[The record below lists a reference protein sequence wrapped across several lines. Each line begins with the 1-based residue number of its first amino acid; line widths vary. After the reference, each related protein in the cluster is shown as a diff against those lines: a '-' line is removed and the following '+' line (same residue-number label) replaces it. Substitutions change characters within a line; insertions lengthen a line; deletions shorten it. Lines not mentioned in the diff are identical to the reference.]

1 MPSLH
6 GVKNHRQHQSLVL
19 NTLNRRPFQ
28 SFRLQ
33 TDHHPADTSSDSRDG
48 LLEGAEQNTEDDGVN
63 FVDEAFYPQNHADA
77 NHRGYEDDD
86 DESMEGWDSIP
97 WTIRGNPTRRSQPL
111 DSILSQEVRTANQ
124 SNIANS
130 LQHQWDLIMPRL
142 FAVYLW
148 LKSQT
153 KNWTT
158 DNSFVSFVPTFCS
171 CPRDAQKTSQWIDC
185 VDIVGQERRQF
196 LFCKCMPRAI
206 HLLANGFLCS
216 SPTQPTTGFSMRLMH
231 HHNYA
236 WQLCNVRNLPFSEVQ
251 RRFGEER
258 SFILWDKKG
267 VSGRELRNCLSS
279 VIVVY
284 RELLER
290 NKALVKAA
298 LGLEGQRSLAN
309 DCCPACFG
317 PSSATGDQ
325 SNPKVNHRLVPS
337 DLDNM
342 KRHIA
347 ELEVIHKVSR
357 SKKTPDKCADSH
369 KAADDTRN
377 ETTWKGCDD
386 TGLMGSCCRHNGVIY
401 LANIVET
408 GENRALPLS
417 ILKRLL
423 QNIDPNRPVG
433 VLYDIGCSLDK
444 FIEKDRSRLFFGT
457 AVFHAFVHD
466 WPCQLSYNPR
476 YNDGWGLS
484 DGDAMERLWSSLSP
498 QVSPLRYATRN
509 NRLGALAHRCKFRN
523 KEGILGL
530 AAWLRQKFLNALR
543 KRDAAKK
550 ELKEIFHTL
559 KPYEEGHINYSKDFL
574 RAQWEK
580 QTRCESQRA
589 EDDELRMKQLA
600 EFFRNEEV
608 LDKTK
613 KDIFG
618 VRHRLPRCVEDWHD
632 IVTIFENHE
641 VKQQE
646 LAVLLGR
653 DYQELLG
660 ATVDKEKML
669 ALLWEAKSQLF
680 SQAVQLQGE
689 RHPIMG
695 SQTVGTRIQQRI
707 LKAITRR
714 KSPVDKAI
722 KEFNKRR
729 STYLAAYEPTRLKL
743 PENKELGYKA
753 FLKMDLNDPFWNDG
767 FFFHSRDPWAVDS
780 TVRSGIM
787 AMLMMDRVQEEVQI
801 LSQELDLNLID
812 TLLRLSPEQI
822 DYNNPENRLAAIPIL
837 LPITIKLGVMRYELQ
852 TCLKNHE
859 QLMSVWISDIDWL
872 WESTR
877 NQHTKSTH
885 PWFESVSF
893 LRGRRYHNTLNGIDD
908 AMEQLNFAE
917 GQANEPDV
925 ESSDEENSE
934 GGE

>member
-1 MPSLH
+1 
-6 GVKNHRQHQSLVL
+6 
-19 NTLNRRPFQ
+19 
-28 SFRLQ
+28 
-33 TDHHPADTSSDSRDG
+33 
-48 LLEGAEQNTEDDGVN
+48 
-63 FVDEAFYPQNHADA
+63 
-77 NHRGYEDDD
+77 
-86 DESMEGWDSIP
+86 
-97 WTIRGNPTRRSQPL
+97 
-111 DSILSQEVRTANQ
+111 
-124 SNIANS
+124 
-130 LQHQWDLIMPRL
+130 
-142 FAVYLW
+142 
-148 LKSQT
+148 
-153 KNWTT
+153 
-158 DNSFVSFVPTFCS
+158 
-171 CPRDAQKTSQWIDC
+171 
-185 VDIVGQERRQF
+185 
-196 LFCKCMPRAI
+196 
-206 HLLANGFLCS
+206 
-216 SPTQPTTGFSMRLMH
+216 
-231 HHNYA
+231 
-236 WQLCNVRNLPFSEVQ
+236 
-251 RRFGEER
+251 
-258 SFILWDKKG
+258 
-267 VSGRELRNCLSS
+267 
-279 VIVVY
+279 
-284 RELLER
+284 
-290 NKALVKAA
+290 
-298 LGLEGQRSLAN
+298 
-309 DCCPACFG
+309 
-317 PSSATGDQ
+317 
-325 SNPKVNHRLVPS
+325 
-337 DLDNM
+337 
-342 KRHIA
+342 
-347 ELEVIHKVSR
+347 
-357 SKKTPDKCADSH
+357 
-369 KAADDTRN
+369 
-377 ETTWKGCDD
+377 
-386 TGLMGSCCRHNGVIY
+386 
-401 LANIVET
+401 
-408 GENRALPLS
+408 
-417 ILKRLL
+417 
-423 QNIDPNRPVG
+423 
-433 VLYDIGCSLDK
+433 
-444 FIEKDRSRLFFGT
+444 
-457 AVFHAFVHD
+457 
-466 WPCQLSYNPR
+466 
-476 YNDGWGLS
+476 
-484 DGDAMERLWSSLSP
+484 
-498 QVSPLRYATRN
+498 
-509 NRLGALAHRCKFRN
+509 
-523 KEGILGL
+523 
-530 AAWLRQKFLNALR
+530 
-543 KRDAAKK
+543 
-550 ELKEIFHTL
+550 
-559 KPYEEGHINYSKDFL
+559 
-574 RAQWEK
+574 
-580 QTRCESQRA
+580 
-589 EDDELRMKQLA
+589 MKQLA

-646 LAVLLGR
+646 LAVLLGP

-722 KEFNKRR
+722 KEFNKRQ

-801 LSQELDLNLID
+801 LSQELDRAISWAHEHWIALKHVIHQLD

-925 ESSDEENSE
+925 ESSDEENRE

>member
-1 MPSLH
+1 
-6 GVKNHRQHQSLVL
+6 
-19 NTLNRRPFQ
+19 
-28 SFRLQ
+28 
-33 TDHHPADTSSDSRDG
+33 
-48 LLEGAEQNTEDDGVN
+48 
-63 FVDEAFYPQNHADA
+63 
-77 NHRGYEDDD
+77 
-86 DESMEGWDSIP
+86 
-97 WTIRGNPTRRSQPL
+97 
-111 DSILSQEVRTANQ
+111 
-124 SNIANS
+124 
-130 LQHQWDLIMPRL
+130 
-142 FAVYLW
+142 
-148 LKSQT
+148 
-153 KNWTT
+153 
-158 DNSFVSFVPTFCS
+158 
-171 CPRDAQKTSQWIDC
+171 
-185 VDIVGQERRQF
+185 
-196 LFCKCMPRAI
+196 
-206 HLLANGFLCS
+206 
-216 SPTQPTTGFSMRLMH
+216 
-231 HHNYA
+231 
-236 WQLCNVRNLPFSEVQ
+236 
-251 RRFGEER
+251 
-258 SFILWDKKG
+258 
-267 VSGRELRNCLSS
+267 
-279 VIVVY
+279 
-284 RELLER
+284 
-290 NKALVKAA
+290 
-298 LGLEGQRSLAN
+298 
-309 DCCPACFG
+309 
-317 PSSATGDQ
+317 
-325 SNPKVNHRLVPS
+325 
-337 DLDNM
+337 
-342 KRHIA
+342 
-347 ELEVIHKVSR
+347 
-357 SKKTPDKCADSH
+357 
-369 KAADDTRN
+369 
-377 ETTWKGCDD
+377 
-386 TGLMGSCCRHNGVIY
+386 
-401 LANIVET
+401 
-408 GENRALPLS
+408 
-417 ILKRLL
+417 
-423 QNIDPNRPVG
+423 
-433 VLYDIGCSLDK
+433 
-444 FIEKDRSRLFFGT
+444 
-457 AVFHAFVHD
+457 
-466 WPCQLSYNPR
+466 
-476 YNDGWGLS
+476 
-484 DGDAMERLWSSLSP
+484 MERLWSSLSP

-543 KRDAAKK
+543 KRDVAKK

-559 KPYEEGHINYSKDFL
+559 NPYEEGHINYSKDFL

-618 VRHRLPRCVEDWHD
+618 VQHRLPRCVEDWHD

-695 SQTVGTRIQQRI
+695 SQTVGTKIQQRI

-714 KSPVDKAI
+714 KSPVNKAI
-722 KEFNKRR
+722 KEFNK
-729 STYLAAYEPTRLKL
+729 
-743 PENKELGYKA
+743 
-753 FLKMDLNDPFWNDG
+753 
-767 FFFHSRDPWAVDS
+767 
-780 TVRSGIM
+780 
-787 AMLMMDRVQEEVQI
+787 
-801 LSQELDLNLID
+801 LNLID

>member
-6 GVKNHRQHQSLVL
+6 GVKNHCQHQSESEKKRQKKNADSINRRNADSRLVL

-48 LLEGAEQNTEDDGVN
+48 LLEGAEQNTEDDGMMTTKVWKAGIQSRGQSEEIRL
-63 FVDEAFYPQNHADA
+63 DEASLLTQSCLRRSAQPTNLILPTVFNINGSNHAEDFRSALKTPKRQANGLIVLISSAKSEGSSCFVIWGGKIIHSLGQKRSFGKRTTELSVFSYCSISRASRKERGPTKQSRQHEKIHSRAGGYPQ
-77 NHRGYEDDD
+77 G
-86 DESMEGWDSIP
+86 I
-97 WTIRGNPTRRSQPL
+97 
-111 DSILSQEVRTANQ
+111 
-124 SNIANS
+124 
-130 LQHQWDLIMPRL
+130 
-142 FAVYLW
+142 
-148 LKSQT
+148 
-153 KNWTT
+153 
-158 DNSFVSFVPTFCS
+158 SF
-171 CPRDAQKTSQWIDC
+171 
-185 VDIVGQERRQF
+185 
-196 LFCKCMPRAI
+196 
-206 HLLANGFLCS
+206 
-216 SPTQPTTGFSMRLMH
+216 
-231 HHNYA
+231 
-236 WQLCNVRNLPFSEVQ
+236 
-251 RRFGEER
+251 
-258 SFILWDKKG
+258 
-267 VSGRELRNCLSS
+267 
-279 VIVVY
+279 
-284 RELLER
+284 
-290 NKALVKAA
+290 
-298 LGLEGQRSLAN
+298 
-309 DCCPACFG
+309 
-317 PSSATGDQ
+317 
-325 SNPKVNHRLVPS
+325 
-337 DLDNM
+337 
-342 KRHIA
+342 
-347 ELEVIHKVSR
+347 
-357 SKKTPDKCADSH
+357 
-369 KAADDTRN
+369 
-377 ETTWKGCDD
+377 
-386 TGLMGSCCRHNGVIY
+386 
-401 LANIVET
+401 
-408 GENRALPLS
+408 
-417 ILKRLL
+417 
-423 QNIDPNRPVG
+423 
-433 VLYDIGCSLDK
+433 
-444 FIEKDRSRLFFGT
+444 
-457 AVFHAFVHD
+457 
-466 WPCQLSYNPR
+466 
-476 YNDGWGLS
+476 
-484 DGDAMERLWSSLSP
+484 
-498 QVSPLRYATRN
+498 
-509 NRLGALAHRCKFRN
+509 
-523 KEGILGL
+523 KE

-559 KPYEEGHINYSKDFL
+559 NPYEEGHINYSKDFL
-574 RAQWEK
+574 QAQWEK
-580 QTRCESQRA
+580 QTQRESQRA

-613 KDIFG
+613 
-618 VRHRLPRCVEDWHD
+618 CVEDWHD

-660 ATVDKEKML
+660 AT
-669 ALLWEAKSQLF
+669 
-680 SQAVQLQGE
+680 GE

-695 SQTVGTRIQQRI
+695 SQTVGTKIQQRI

-767 FFFHSRDPWAVDS
+767 FFFHSRHPWAVDYTS
-780 TVRSGIM
+780 AAVSW
-787 AMLMMDRVQEEVQI
+787 QF
-801 LSQELDLNLID
+801 NLTD

-893 LRGRRYHNTLNGIDD
+893 LRGCRYHNTLNGIDD

-934 GGE
+934 GGEGRFSILYVFILFFKSL